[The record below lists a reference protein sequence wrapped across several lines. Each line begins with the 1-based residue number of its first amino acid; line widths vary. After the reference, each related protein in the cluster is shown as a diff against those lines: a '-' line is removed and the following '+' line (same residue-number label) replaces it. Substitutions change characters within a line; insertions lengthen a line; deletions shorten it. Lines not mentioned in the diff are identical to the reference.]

1 MTADFPYP
9 YQDTPIVASTIIGDL
24 TFTKNKPKEGE
35 MTVASCEWTGYP
47 PPNVTWLKD
56 NVTLNEEELPS
67 RINILQTIQDGNQLS
82 QLQIASA
89 EKEDTGDYTCN
100 VTNPVGFDYQI
111 ERLEVQGML
120 SVVE

>member
-1 MTADFPYP
+1 
-9 YQDTPIVASTIIGDL
+9 
-24 TFTKNKPKEGE
+24 

-67 RINILQTIQDGNQLS
+67 RINILQTIQNGNQLS

-100 VTNPVGFDYQI
+100 VTNPVGYDYQI